1 MKSFKTSVYLGVLS
15 ALMFLVPSIS
25 MKTFAQDTKSEINGI
40 FIKPDPDNPHP
51 YFASL
56 ERGAEVVQTGISEGK
71 KQIYWHSLV
80 PGTYNLKIEA
90 PGYKTRTMCVRMLPR
105 KGPGGVQTLSVDAKL
120 SKGEGV
126 EFFWK
131 GRCLTSN

>member
-1 MKSFKTSVYLGVLS
+1 MKLTLASISLGVIITVINPLCWG
-15 ALMFLVPSIS
+15 AY
-25 MKTFAQDTKSEINGI
+25 TAQAQGNQSEINGI

-56 ERGAEVVQTGISEGK
+56 SRGTEVVQTGSSEGK

-90 PGYKTRTMCVRMLPR
+90 PGYKTRTMCIRMLPR
-105 KGPGGVQTLSVDAKL
+105 KRPAGVQTLSVDAKL

-126 EFFWK
+126 EVFWK